1 MVPASNVALASSGI
15 VVLTDILTIALILML
30 NKSKFKG

>member
-1 MVPASNVALASSGI
+1 MVLASNMALALSGT
-15 VVLTDILTIALILML
+15 VVITAILTIALILML